1 MKVSKR
7 VQASI
12 DSHFPARSRAA
23 VEASLAEYTGVER
36 ERVQLD
42 ILKLSAGDIEHV
54 RSYVAAARLDYRDV
68 IYWAEYYATDPLLK
82 GQDPRRLVEDMLEEW
97 GDKT

>member
-1 MKVSKR
+1 MKFDER
-7 VQASI
+7 VQAGI
-12 DSHFPARSRAA
+12 DSAFPAPLRAA
-23 VEASLAEYTGVER
+23 VEGLLAEYTGVER
-36 ERVQLD
+36 ERVLLD

-54 RSYVAAARLDYRDV
+54 RRYVAAARTDYRDV

-82 GQDPRRLVEDMLEEW
+82 GRDPRRLVEDLLEEW